1 MEVVGRSGRRA
12 VGENVQPLK
21 LRLIEA
27 GGFVSVVGAV
37 LFVLRSN
44 SLVYLGLLIVGIV
57 VLVAGLLWPKPK
69 PKAAEA
75 PRNEGE

>member
-1 MEVVGRSGRRA
+1 M
-12 VGENVQPLK
+12 QPLK

-27 GGFVSVVGAV
+27 GCFVSVLGAV
-37 LFVLRSN
+37 LFAVRSN
-44 SLVYLGLLIVGIV
+44 SLAYLGLLVVGIV

-69 PKAAEA
+69 PKPADT